1 MKKKGQTNHSI
12 YGLMA
17 LLLFCVFA
25 GCILSV
31 LLSGA
36 DTYQRLVSRDQDTY
50 GQRTCVQYISNRVRQ
65 TALPGKAEV
74 TSFEGESCLVL
85 PETIDGTE
93 YVTRVYCY
101 DGWIRE
107 LFTLRDGDF
116 LPEEGEK
123 LLEAEGLSFSIKSGL
138 LSVELVDTDGEA
150 VQWMLSLDKGRSVAS

>member
-1 MKKKGQTNHSI
+1 MKNKRQNKHSI

-36 DTYQRLVSRDQDTY
+36 DTYQRLVARDQDTY

-65 TALPGKAEV
+65 TPLPGEAKV
-74 TSFEGESCLVL
+74 LSFEGESCLVL
-85 PETIDGTE
+85 PETIDGTK

-107 LFTLRDGDF
+107 MFTLADGDF

-123 LLEAEGLSFSIKSGL
+123 LLEAEALSFSVKDGL
-138 LSVELVDTDGEA
+138 LTVCLVDTEGEM
-150 VQWMLSLDKGRSVAS
+150 VQWMLSLDKGRRVAP